1 MEPGWN
7 RRDRLLLAGVVL
19 LAAGTFAVATRHMTQ
34 SVYQDEVEVSRYA
47 SAPTLA
53 DVFWETIGERPYPP
67 LYFFAVHYWLRVQSG
82 EAALR
87 MPAAVFGALAI
98 VAVFFLGR
106 ELGGSV
112 IGAVAALFFALAPG
126 VFIYSVNAS
135 AYTLL
140 MLASALSTLFLFRA
154 ARSDGWSDWL
164 GYAAFALIGLGTH
177 TLFMLVLAGQG
188 LAGLY
193 LRRSRGF
200 FFVMSLLASVAL
212 AWSLFYLRYGG
223 DVRAPQ
229 AGRFPPLV
237 LMATTAGMYLGAL
250 SRGSIL
256 QLSLWCLL
264 QAIGGTLLFL
274 RMRRTFRALAI
285 FATVSVVSTT
295 LFVALTLHF
304 IAYRYALGVFPVA
317 CVIAAYAF
325 SPLKRAFARVAIAAI
340 ALGYAAAGVVFIA
353 TSTDRTFEWQDW
365 RSIAHYVEARTAP
378 GDAIILTRA
387 DAMQLNYY
395 YRGKAQLIE
404 APPKEIEL
412 LIEQMLKPGSGHD
425 RVWVVASTFANPSP
439 IVARFTET
447 GRPDLNKLVAQ
458 FGDRMGR
465 RHLTVAQT
473 TELRQAMVVLITR
486 EQPRE

>member
-1 MEPGWN
+1 
-7 RRDRLLLAGVVL
+7 LLLAGVVL
-19 LAAGTFAVATRHMTQ
+19 LAAATFAMATRHMTQ
-34 SVYQDEVEVSRYA
+34 SVYLDEVQVSGYA

-53 DVFWETIGERPYPP
+53 DVFWKTISERPYPP

-98 VAVFFLGR
+98 VAVFFLGK

-112 IGAVAALFFALAPG
+112 IGAVAALLFALAPG

-140 MLASALSTLFLFRA
+140 MLASALSTLFLLRA
-154 ARSDGWSDWL
+154 ARSDEWRDWL
-164 GYAAFALIGLGTH
+164 GYAAFAVIGLATH
-177 TLFMLVLAGQG
+177 TLFILVLAGQG

-193 LRRSRGF
+193 LRRSRRF
-200 FFVMSLLASVAL
+200 FLVMSLVAAMAL
-212 AWSLFYLRYGG
+212 AWSLFYVRYGG

-229 AGRFPPLV
+229 VGRFSPLV
-237 LMATTAGMYLGAL
+237 LMVTTAGMYLGAL

-264 QAIGGTLLFL
+264 QAVGGALLFL
-274 RMRRTFRALAI
+274 RMRRTFWALAI
-285 FATVSVVSTT
+285 FTTVSVVTTT
-295 LFVALTLHF
+295 LFVALTLRF
-304 IAYRYALGVFPVA
+304 IAYRYTLGVFPVA

-325 SPLKRAFARVAIAAI
+325 TPLKRVFARVGVAVI

-365 RSIAHYVEARTAP
+365 RSIAHYVEGRTAP
-378 GDAIILTRA
+378 GDAIVLTHA
-387 DAMQLNYY
+387 DALQLNYY
-395 YRGKAQLIE
+395 YRGTAQFIE
-404 APPKEIEL
+404 APRTDIEP
-412 LIEQMLKPGSGHD
+412 LIEQMLKPDSGRD
-425 RVWVVASTFANPSP
+425 RVWAVASTFANPNP
-439 IVARFTET
+439 IVARFTEA
-447 GRPDLNKLVAQ
+447 GQFDLNKLVAQ
-458 FGDRMGR
+458 LAERIGR
-465 RHLTVAQT
+465 HHLVVVQT
-473 TELRQAMVVLITR
+473 TELRRAIIVLIAR